1 MLKGRNNQ
9 FDTPAY
15 VRVVRFI
22 PLLVMVLGLGYATVM
37 QVEDSQLVA
46 QVEDSQPVANAGNAV
61 SAGID
66 LGLIGVSSAHADQ
79 NRIEPQGVPYFPDA
93 YVNQA
98 RDRYEH
104 IQAF

>member
-1 MLKGRNNQ
+1 MLKDRNSQ
-9 FDTPAY
+9 LGIPTY

-22 PLLVMVLGLGYATVM
+22 PLLIMVLGLGYATAVK
-37 QVEDSQLVA
+37 VE
-46 QVEDSQPVANAGNAV
+46 ESQPVADAGNAV

-66 LGLIGVSSAHADQ
+66 LGLIGVSSAYADQ
-79 NRIEPQGVPYFPDA
+79 HRIEPQGVPYFPDG

-104 IQAF
+104 VQAF

>member
-1 MLKGRNNQ
+1 MLKGRNSQ
-9 FDTPAY
+9 LDIPAY
-15 VRVVRFI
+15 VRVARFI
-22 PLLVMVLGLGYATVM
+22 PLLVMVLGLGYATVT
-37 QVEDSQLVA
+37 

-79 NRIEPQGVPYFPDA
+79 RRIEPQGVPYFPDD

>member
-1 MLKGRNNQ
+1 MLKDLNNQ

-22 PLLVMVLGLGYATVM
+22 PLLVMVLGLGYAAV
-37 QVEDSQLVA
+37 V

-66 LGLIGVSSAHADQ
+66 LGLIGVSIAHADQ
-79 NRIEPQGVPYFPDA
+79 NRIEPRGVPYFPDA

>member
-22 PLLVMVLGLGYATVM
+22 PLLVMVLGLGYATVT
-37 QVEDSQLVA
+37 
-46 QVEDSQPVANAGNAV
+46 QVEDSQPVANTGEAV
-61 SAGID
+61 SAGISLD
-66 LGLIGVSSAHADQ
+66 IIGVSSAHAGQ
-79 NRIEPQGVPYFPDA
+79 HRMEPQGGQYFPDG

-98 RDRYEH
+98 QDRYEH

>member
-9 FDTPAY
+9 LGIPAY

-22 PLLVMVLGLGYATVM
+22 PLLVMVLGLGYASVM
-37 QVEDSQLVA
+37 
-46 QVEDSQPVANAGNAV
+46 QVEDSQPVADAGKAL

-79 NRIEPQGVPYFPDA
+79 HRIEPQGVPYFPDA

-98 RDRYEH
+98 QVRYEH

>member
-9 FDTPAY
+9 LDIPAY

-22 PLLVMVLGLGYATVM
+22 PLLVMVLGLGYATAM
-37 QVEDSQLVA
+37 K
-46 QVEDSQPVANAGNAV
+46 VEDSQPVADAGNAV

-79 NRIEPQGVPYFPDA
+79 HRIEPQGVPYFPDG

-98 RDRYEH
+98 QNRYEH